1 MSPVSVTASPAP
13 HGMQLPLKKAVLF
26 GGAFLAATFIGVLDQ
41 ATGWELSL
49 FVLYGVPIFFVVW
62 YGTWEVGMVFSLV
75 CSVIWWLANQAENPY
90 TTWWGYQLAALSRFV
105 YFSMVVVGGSILKMK
120 READAVRIEAL
131 EKMHEMEREIVRV
144 SEREQRRIGQD
155 LHDGLCQHLA
165 AIGCAAK
172 SLADDLQRDGVPAEA
187 AAAGEIV
194 ELIKGAVIEVREV
207 ARGMFPVQVDLR
219 GLGAALDDLAAT
231 TSRLTSAAVS
241 FTEEG
246 EVLVSETETAMHL
259 YRIAQEAVSN
269 AIKHGRADHI
279 AISLSMADGVIRLTI
294 DDDGRGFFLQPGDPG
309 GMGLR
314 TMAYRARSIGASL
327 EICERD
333 GPGTRVLCEMALPDN
348 PPSEEPS

>member
-1 MSPVSVTASPAP
+1 MPLVSVTANSAP
-13 HGMQLPLKKAVLF
+13 QGMQLPLRKAGLF
-26 GGAFLAATFIGVLDQ
+26 GGALLAATVIGLLDQ

-62 YGTWEVGMVFSLV
+62 YGTWEMGMVFTLL
-75 CSVIWWLANQAENPY
+75 CTAIWWLANQAENPY
-90 TTWWGYQLAALSRFV
+90 TTWWGYQMAALSRFV
-105 YFSMVVVGGSILKMK
+105 YFAMVVVGGSILKMK
-120 READAVRIEAL
+120 READAVRIDAL

-172 SLADDLQRDGVPAEA
+172 SLADDLEKDGIRAEA

-194 ELIKGAVIEVREV
+194 DLIKGAVVEVRDV

-219 GLGAALDDLAAT
+219 GLGAALDALAAT

-241 FTEEG
+241 FTEVG

-279 AISLSMADGVIRLTI
+279 MIALSMEDGIVRLTI
-294 DDDGRGFFLQPGDPG
+294 DDDGQGFFLQEGDPG

-314 TMAYRARSIGASL
+314 TMAYRARAIGATL
-327 EICERD
+327 EISERD
-333 GPGTRVLCEMALPDN
+333 GPGTCVHCEMPLQDSPAKGD
-348 PPSEEPS
+348 PS